1 MKSRGVLVS
10 RERVVPGLAYLG
22 SLPFLALMTGYQA
35 TNAGWMLEVFQCY
48 GLAIS
53 CFLLGSW
60 WGIALAK
67 TPKPTL
73 PMTELLISNGLLLL
87 LIGVQG
93 FLSDA
98 LLVTFQGVFLVVIWW
113 VETKLSRFR
122 RAPAYYLLMRR
133 RVTGWVALLH
143 LGFAGMLVSAI

>member
-1 MKSRGVLVS
+1 
-10 RERVVPGLAYLG
+10 
-22 SLPFLALMTGYQA
+22 
-35 TNAGWMLEVFQCY
+35 
-48 GLAIS
+48 
-53 CFLLGSW
+53 
-60 WGIALAK
+60 
-67 TPKPTL
+67 
-73 PMTELLISNGLLLL
+73 MTELLISNGLLLL

-93 FLSDA
+93 LLSDA
-98 LLVTFQGVFLVVIWW
+98 LLVAFQGVFFVVIWW